1 MHGSADEV
9 RALMESAAF
18 DPESPAM
25 RCVGYRQAIL
35 HLRGEYG
42 YEEFLERGKAA
53 TRQLAK
59 RQMTWL
65 RSMQG
70 VAVIDPLQSGE
81 ELLRRLAQD
90 AERILSQLPD

>member
-1 MHGSADEV
+1 
-9 RALMESAAF
+9 
-18 DPESPAM
+18 M

>member
-1 MHGSADEV
+1 
-9 RALMESAAF
+9 
-18 DPESPAM
+18 
-25 RCVGYRQAIL
+25 
-35 HLRGEYG
+35 
-42 YEEFLERGKAA
+42 
-53 TRQLAK
+53 
-59 RQMTWL
+59 MTWL